1 MVAYHC
7 KAKVLINNMTFQLI
21 GLNHTTAPVALRE
34 RLFFGT
40 GMLPTLLKELVMLPG
55 IDEVAI
61 LSTCNR
67 TEIVCSGDDA
77 APVVGWLAQH
87 AHMAAD
93 ELLPHLYQHTDRE
106 AMAHLFRVA
115 SGLDS
120 QVIGETQIL
129 KQLRDALEI
138 ACEQHVVGKTL
149 SCVLQQALAT
159 GKRARTVTAI
169 SEGTFSIGRAGVEL
183 VHSLFPAL
191 HESPVLMLGAGKIS
205 ELTARHLADNGVKT
219 IFVANRTH
227 AHAEELAGRLGGQ
240 AIHYSELAATLVE
253 VDILISSTSAPHYV
267 LLADEI
273 TSTMHVRHGRPL
285 CLIDLAVPRDIE
297 PAAGEIPGVHLFNID
312 DLRDVADSNAD
323 LRRAEIPKVEA
334 IINESIVRCRH
345 RLAGQDA
352 AGAIVGLRESFER
365 VRQEEL
371 ARNASLLSNVTQEQR
386 TAIEAMTDALV
397 KKLLHIP
404 TVRLKELLA
413 SVPGQQ
419 KDEMVCKLFYDTE
432 DPE

>member
-1 MVAYHC
+1 
-7 KAKVLINNMTFQLI
+7 MTLQLI

-40 GMLPTLLKELVMLPG
+40 TMLPSLLKELIELPG
-55 IDEVAI
+55 VDEVVV

-67 TEIVCSGDDA
+67 TEIVSSGDDL
-77 APVVGWLAQH
+77 APLVCWLAQH
-87 AHMAAD
+87 AHIAAE
-93 ELLPHLYQHTDRE
+93 ELLPHLYQYADRD

-115 SGLDS
+115 CGLDS
-120 QVIGETQIL
+120 LVIGETQIL

-138 ACEQHVVGKTL
+138 ACEQHVVGKIL
-149 SCVLQQALAT
+149 SCVMQQALAT
-159 GKRARTVTAI
+159 GKRARTETAI
-169 SEGTFSIGRAGVEL
+169 SQGAFSIGRAGMEL
-183 VHSLFPAL
+183 VHSLFPTL
-191 HESPVLMLGAGKIS
+191 HDSPVLMLGAGKIS
-205 ELTARHLADNGVKT
+205 ELTARHLADRGVKT

-227 AHAEELAGRLGGQ
+227 AHAEELAARLWGQ
-240 AIHYSELAATLVE
+240 AIHYSELAATLAE

-273 TSTMHVRHGRPL
+273 TRVMDVRHGRPL

-297 PAAGEIPGVHLFNID
+297 PAAGEIAGVHLYNID

-323 LRRAEIPKVEA
+323 LRRAEIPQVEA

-352 AGAIVGLRESFER
+352 AGTIVGLRESFER
-365 VRQEEL
+365 IRQQEL
-371 ARNASLLSNVTQEQR
+371 ARNASLLNNMTPEQR
-386 TAIEAMTDALV
+386 AAIEAMTDSLV

-404 TVRLKELLA
+404 TIHLKDLLA
-413 SVPGQQ
+413 SVPDQHP
-419 KDEMVCKLFYDTE
+419 DEVVCEQFDGTE
-432 DPE
+432 DGE